1 METIEV
7 TAETR
12 KYPDGWSKIPCH
24 TQAGMFEGH
33 IKLFSEVSMKVCD
46 SVKKDGLVRKTIY
59 SRKLLPKVESKK
71 DFRI

>member
-24 TQAGMFEGH
+24 TLAVEGH
-33 IKLFSEVSMKVCD
+33 INLVSEVWMKVCG
-46 SVKKDGLVRKTIY
+46 SVKRDGL
-59 SRKLLPKVESKK
+59 
-71 DFRI
+71 